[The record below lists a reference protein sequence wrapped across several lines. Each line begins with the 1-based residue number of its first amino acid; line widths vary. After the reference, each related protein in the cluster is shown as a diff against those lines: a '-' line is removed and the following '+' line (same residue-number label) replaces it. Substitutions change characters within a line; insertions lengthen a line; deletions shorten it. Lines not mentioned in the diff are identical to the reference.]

1 MISVR
6 NLLTILSISFISAVS
21 VAQVGIGT
29 TTPAASAKLEI
40 SSTNKGFLMPRVA
53 LSSTADN
60 STITSPAS
68 GLMVYNTA
76 TNGTAPTNVTP
87 GYYYYSQGKWQ
98 RMDTQ
103 FGTSWYLAGTT
114 TDAASSK
121 TGSIYRTGAVG
132 IGSSNPT
139 GTLEVGSTDGTVSGS
154 MTVNP
159 ETSLSGGG
167 NEGGQII
174 LKKAQTGSNHDW
186 NIDQYNDGGGA
197 DKRFRI
203 FSTGGEDRGMAIM
216 ESGNVSVNP
225 LGNLSGQTAKL
236 QVNGSAKFTG
246 NLDATGQYY
255 ASAGLSTTTY
265 AWSSKGD
272 IALPLTDISDPNN
285 WWSGNPDYKFL
296 PNVAGYYFV
305 QAQVNWAT
313 SSTNVAIRTK
323 LQKNSTVVAVA
334 EDISNPNTTFTQR
347 VTAIVYLNG
356 STDYVQLLV
365 YSGSDQLTHNVT
377 GTPEW
382 TKIEAFKIN

>member
-1 MISVR
+1 
-6 NLLTILSISFISAVS
+6 
-21 VAQVGIGT
+21 
-29 TTPAASAKLEI
+29 
-40 SSTNKGFLMPRVA
+40 
-53 LSSTADN
+53 
-60 STITSPAS
+60 
-68 GLMVYNTA
+68 
-76 TNGTAPTNVTP
+76 
-87 GYYYYSQGKWQ
+87 
-98 RMDTQ
+98 MDTQ
-103 FGTSWYLAGTT
+103 FGTSWYLSSTT
-114 TDAASSK
+114 TDAGSSK

-174 LKKAQTGSNHDW
+174 LKKALTGSNHDW

-216 ESGNVSVNP
+216 ESGNVSINP

-265 AWSSKGD
+265 AWSAKGD
-272 IALPLTDISDPNN
+272 FALPLTDISDPNN

-323 LQKNSTVVAVA
+323 LQKNSTVIAVA